1 MTEHSVTLRELLD
14 SRERRAAR
22 QRELLAAY
30 GGEDGILLS
39 VTLNI
44 PGPVKDRPQYRR
56 AMEEGLRRLRGLLPD
71 EAVVHEETHNLN
83 TGPEG
88 YLCLD
93 GRAMNPLQAKQMA
106 VEAEAADSLGRLLDI
121 DVITAAGGV
130 SRSDLGL
137 SGRRCL
143 LCGEDAKVCARS
155 QRHPMEEL
163 LAEIDRILTGF

>member
-44 PGPVKDRPQYRR
+44 PGPVKDRPRYRR
-56 AMEEGLRRLRGLLPD
+56 AMEEGLRRLRGLLPE
-71 EAVVHEETHNLN
+71 EAVVHEETHNLP

-88 YLCLD
+88 YLCLA
-93 GRAMNPLQAKQMA
+93 GSAMSPLQAKQMA
-106 VEAEAADSLGRLLDI
+106 VEAEEADGLGRLLDI

-130 SRSDLGL
+130 SRSGLGL